1 MGECACRLNI
11 LLKTSHPDAP
21 ISLYALLAET
31 VIDIRPYQAKFE
43 FDSTHARV
51 IRAIESGTRV
61 LDIGCADGYLAAPL
75 KGKGCYIVGTDI
87 YPIKDTTDVD
97 EFYQSDL
104 NQDTLP
110 EANQPFDY
118 VLLLDVIEHLI
129 NPEQFVHQLRQSSN
143 IDQNTEIIA
152 TTGNV
157 AFFPIR
163 LSLLFGQ
170 FEYQDRGILD
180 RTHTRLFTAKSFRA
194 LFEEADFEVIEM
206 QGIPAPFPLIFGDT
220 LFSKFMLALN
230 RFLILASKGL
240 FSFQILYRLRIK

>member
-1 MGECACRLNI
+1 VSRSSI
-11 LLKTSHPDAP
+11 LLKVFHHDAP
-21 ISLYALLAET
+21 TFFYTLSTET
-31 VIDIRPYQAKFE
+31 VTDTRPYQAKFG

-51 IRAIESGTRV
+51 IHAVGVSSRV

-75 KGKGCYIVGTDI
+75 KEKGCYIVGTDM
-87 YPIKDTTDVD
+87 YPIKKTTDVD

-104 NQDTLP
+104 NQDALP
-110 EANQPFDY
+110 EATHVFDF

-129 NPEQFVHQLRQSSN
+129 SPEKFVLQLRQSSSIN
-143 IDQNTEIIA
+143 QNTEVIA

-163 LSLLFGQ
+163 LNLLFGQ

-180 RTHTRLFTAKSFRA
+180 RTHTRLFTAKSFKK
-194 LFEEADFEVIEM
+194 LFENAGFEIIEM
-206 QGIPAPFPLIFGDT
+206 QGVPAPFPLIFGDT